1 MQVGFL
7 NPVSYAGNP
16 TATAW
21 PVPPALCD
29 REAVS
34 ETMRRAKEQL
44 RLADELGFDWVSV
57 SEHHYSP
64 RIMTPSPMIYAG
76 AITEVVKRAKIA
88 CSDRYC
94 RCRIRCALPKSWR
107 CWTR

>member
-1 MQVGFL
+1 MEVRQLLRSIPLNSQYSTACKKARNVLESCHFQVSTGKDVTMQVGFF
-7 NPVSYAGNP
+7 NPVSYAGTP
-16 TATAW
+16 TTMAW

-29 REAVS
+29 REAVN

-64 RIMTPSPMIYAG
+64 
-76 AITEVVKRAKIA
+76 
-88 CSDRYC
+88 
-94 RCRIRCALPKSWR
+94 
-107 CWTR
+107 

>member
-7 NPVSYAGNP
+7 NPVSYAGAP
-16 TATAW
+16 ATTAW

-34 ETMRRAKEQL
+34 KTMHRAKEQL

-88 CSDRYC
+88 VL
-94 RCRIRCALPKSWR
+94 IRCALRKSWR
-107 CWTR
+107 CWMR

>member
-7 NPVSYAGNP
+7 NPVSYAGTP
-16 TATAW
+16 TTTAW

-29 REAVS
+29 REAVG

-64 RIMTPSPMIYAG
+64 RILAPSPMISA
-76 AITEVVKRAKIA
+76 AFLAAHATKITIA
-88 CSDRYC
+88 LLGPIVPHGNP
-94 RCRIRCALPKSWR
+94 IR
-107 CWTR
+107 